1 MRGHYSPNKY
11 WTNEVWGICALN
23 TDKDKYLS
31 SGDDGTIR
39 LYSSS
44 KHKVL
49 KVMNLDAIFYTSKKK
64 DKGKFG

>member
-44 KHKVL
+44 ERKVL
-49 KVMNLDAIFYTSKKK
+49 KVMNLDALFYKKSNKKK
-64 DKGKFG
+64 FG